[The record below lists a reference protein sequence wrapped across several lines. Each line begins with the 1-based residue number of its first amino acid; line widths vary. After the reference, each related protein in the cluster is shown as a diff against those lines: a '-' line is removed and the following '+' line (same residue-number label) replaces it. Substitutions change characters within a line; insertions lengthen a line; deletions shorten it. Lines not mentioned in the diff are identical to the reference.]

1 MEPVYT
7 PEAMRAFDE
16 YATAR
21 GTPSIVLMENAG
33 RGATEVLVRELLA
46 GVPAGKRVVLVAG
59 RGNNGGD
66 AFVVARRLLVL
77 GAVPEV
83 FCRVPISGLRGDA
96 LTNAEAFAGLGG
108 SLTTL
113 DAEGLPRLGLSVANA
128 SAVVDGLFGTGLA
141 RDVEGVDREV
151 IERLLVARDKL
162 LALDLPSGLCA
173 RTGRT
178 LGACV
183 RASHTVTFVAEKL
196 GLVTAEGRDAAG
208 RVHVVDIGV
217 PTDPKGLPREARPC
231 AMRVVPSDV
240 ALPARRH
247 ATHKFREGHVAV
259 VAGSPGKTGAALLA
273 AHGAARAG
281 AGAVTVAS
289 FADTVP
295 SLDARVLEAMTFV
308 VEPVES
314 RVSELLRGKSAV
326 VLGPGLGRDARARAL
341 VERVLALSEVP
352 VVLDADGLAPFE
364 GKLDGLRARRAPTL
378 LLPHEGELGRL
389 LGISSEAVVADR
401 FTRVREAALA
411 SGAIVALKGACTFV
425 ASAGGEGAMVEV
437 SLVDAGHAALATAGS
452 GDVLAGIVAAFAC
465 LLPPR
470 RALEAGVLVHGRAGA
485 AWAVAHGDRGLLAHE
500 IGDRVPEIVR
510 GLVR

>member
-1 MEPVYT
+1 
-7 PEAMRAFDE
+7 MRA
-16 YATAR
+16 R
-21 GTPSIVLMENAG
+21 
-33 RGATEVLVRELLA
+33 
-46 GVPAGKRVVLVAG
+46 
-59 RGNNGGD
+59 
-66 AFVVARRLLVL
+66 
-77 GAVPEV
+77 
-83 FCRVPISGLRGDA
+83 
-96 LTNAEAFAGLGG
+96 
-108 SLTTL
+108 
-113 DAEGLPRLGLSVANA
+113 
-128 SAVVDGLFGTGLA
+128 
-141 RDVEGVDREV
+141 
-151 IERLLVARDKL
+151 
-162 LALDLPSGLCA
+162 
-173 RTGRT
+173 
-178 LGACV
+178 
-183 RASHTVTFVAEKL
+183 HTVTFVAEKL

-314 RVSELLRGKSAV
+314 RVAELLRGKFAV
-326 VLGPGLGRDARARAL
+326 VLGPGLGRDARARAV
-341 VERVLALSEVP
+341 VERVLALAEVP

-364 GKLDGLRARRAPTL
+364 GRLDGLRARRSPTF

-411 SGAIVALKGACTFV
+411 SGAIVALKGACTFIAGAGADR
-425 ASAGGEGAMVEV
+425 ASVEV

-452 GDVLAGIVAAFAC
+452 GDVLAGIVAALAC
-465 LLPPR
+465 VLPPR
-470 RALEAGVLVHGRAGA
+470 RAVEAGALVHGLAGA
-485 AWAVAHGDRGLLAHE
+485 EWAKANGDRGLLAHE